1 MNAERVPTEA
11 LAKVGR
17 AQMLRRIPPHPS
29 GATGYARWA
38 TPIRRRIATLTLI
51 WSALSA
57 PAAATPI
64 EQVKETMD
72 QVLAIVRE
80 NPDESDKTG
89 RRELLRAVLASRF
102 DFREMAKRSLGQQWS
117 RLAERQQEFVS
128 VFRTFVE
135 NSYVSK
141 LESLKQTRVVYLRE
155 HVESNLAR
163 IDTKIVPDRGDEV
176 PIHYRLHLV
185 GSEWKI
191 YDVVVENISLV
202 ENLRSQFRRVLA
214 NATFDDLL
222 KKLQQKTSV
231 RGG

>member
-1 MNAERVPTEA
+1 
-11 LAKVGR
+11 
-17 AQMLRRIPPHPS
+17 
-29 GATGYARWA
+29 
-38 TPIRRRIATLTLI
+38 
-51 WSALSA
+51 
-57 PAAATPI
+57 
-64 EQVKETMD
+64 MD
-72 QVLAIVRE
+72 QVLGIVRE
-80 NPDESDKTG
+80 NSDESDKTG

-102 DFREMAKRSLGQQWS
+102 DFREMAKRSLGQHWS

-128 VFRTFVE
+128 VFSAFVE
-135 NSYVSK
+135 NSYISK

-155 HVESNLAR
+155 HVDSNLAR

-202 ENLRSQFRRVLA
+202 ENLRSQFHRVLA
-214 NATFDDLL
+214 TATFDDLL
-222 KKLQQKTSV
+222 KKLQQKTSA